1 MTLLVALA
9 LPTAVSFWP
18 VLISRVVS
26 GKKRLTTVNG
36 TTASRDNNAPDAL
49 TPPVPGDGDCSPRT
63 TGRMTTIAVNSIA
76 IRFIDET
83 ATDYNFCLDLSISI
97 CASGANADNLRPVF
111 SLTMLGSG
119 SAGNS
124 ALVATDHCKLL
135 VDGGLSARQLALR
148 LEHCGV
154 TPEQLDGVLLTH
166 EHGDHVCGLEIL
178 CRKFDVPIYCNALT
192 AETIR
197 CDSAFDRY
205 RNWRIF
211 QTGAEFS
218 ICDITVQ
225 TFPVPHDAVD
235 PLGFVFHAGS
245 GSLGFITDL
254 GCVTKLITERLRKVQ
269 TLVVETNHDEKLL
282 QNDTHRP
289 WPVKQRIQSR
299 HGHLSNTAA
308 AGVIEELLPGKIE
321 RVVLGHLSR
330 DCNTPALALSTV
342 RASLE
347 KCDRNDVETYC
358 AAQFEISPRFRIG
371 DTEAGAFQSTFENAF
386 FQNAV

>member
-1 MTLLVALA
+1 
-9 LPTAVSFWP
+9 
-18 VLISRVVS
+18 
-26 GKKRLTTVNG
+26 
-36 TTASRDNNAPDAL
+36 
-49 TPPVPGDGDCSPRT
+49 
-63 TGRMTTIAVNSIA
+63 
-76 IRFIDET
+76 
-83 ATDYNFCLDLSISI
+83 
-97 CASGANADNLRPVF
+97 
-111 SLTMLGSG
+111 MLGSG

-124 ALVATDHCKLL
+124 ALVATDHCKVLI
-135 VDGGLSARQLALR
+135 DGGLSARQLVLR
-148 LEHCGV
+148 LELCGV

-166 EHGDHVCGLEIL
+166 EHGDHICGLEVL
-178 CRKFDVPIYCNALT
+178 CRKFNVPIYSNALT
-192 AETIR
+192 AESVR
-197 CDSAFDRY
+197 GDGAFEAH

-211 QTGAEFS
+211 ATGAEFS

-254 GCVTKLITERLRKVQ
+254 GYVTKLIVERLREVQ
-269 TLVVETNHDEKLL
+269 TLVIETNHDEKLL
-282 QNDTHRP
+282 QNDKHRP

-308 AGVIEELLPGKIE
+308 AGVIEDLLPGKIE

-347 KCDRNDVETYC
+347 KCGRNDVETYC
-358 AAQFEISPRFRIG
+358 ATQFEISSRFRIG
-371 DTEAGAFQSTFENAF
+371 ETESGAFQSTFENAF
-386 FQNAV
+386 FRNAL